1 LSKVLVIVE
10 SPAKAKT
17 IANFL
22 GPKKY
27 IVKSSMG
34 HIRDLPKSQLG
45 VDVDNNFEPK
55 YITIRG
61 KGEILKELRSLA
73 KKSDRILLAP
83 DPDREGE
90 AIAWHLQQIL
100 GIDDQEKCRIEFNEI
115 TKKAIQEAVKKPRQI
130 DEHRVSAQQA
140 RRVLDR
146 LVGYKLSPLLWA
158 KVRKGLSAGRVQ
170 SVAVRLIVER
180 ENEIENFKPEEYW
193 SLTAK
198 LVKENKEHLLAKLFK
213 DQKGEAIH
221 IASQAEMDRVM
232 ENLKDASY
240 LVTSVKKKER
250 KRKPY
255 PPFTTSSLQQEAYRK
270 LGFVA
275 KKTMRLAQQ
284 LYEGIELGKKGG
296 THGLITYIRTD
307 STRVANIA
315 QDEAR
320 KYINDEIG
328 PDYVPEKPNQYT
340 TSGKKQDAHEAIRPT
355 SVLRTPDSVK
365 EYLSRDQLRL
375 YRLIWERFVA
385 SQMSSAVI
393 DVTTVDITAND
404 YQFRATGS
412 IIKFPGFLRVYGENH
427 EEDSEESGFLPEL
440 VEGEVLQLNRL
451 EPKQH
456 FTQPPPRYSEASL
469 VKTLEELGIGRPS
482 TYAPTIDNILNRGY
496 VVREKKQFA
505 PTELGIIVVDL
516 LKEFF
521 PEIIEIEFTANM
533 EQKLDEIE
541 EGELDWKQVIQEF
554 YQPFAKLLE
563 HAEQE
568 MGPVDI
574 PDEETDEK
582 CEKCGRNMV
591 IKMGRYGKF
600 IACPGF
606 PECRNT
612 RPLLQTI
619 GVPCPA
625 CGADIVVRK
634 TKKGRAFYGCSR
646 FPECDWV
653 SWNKPTTEKCPSCG
667 EILVEKS
674 NRKEQKLVCS
684 REDCDYQRLSPPI
697 NH

>member
-1 LSKVLVIVE
+1 MSKVLVIVE

-146 LVGYKLSPLLWA
+146 LGGYKLSPLLWA